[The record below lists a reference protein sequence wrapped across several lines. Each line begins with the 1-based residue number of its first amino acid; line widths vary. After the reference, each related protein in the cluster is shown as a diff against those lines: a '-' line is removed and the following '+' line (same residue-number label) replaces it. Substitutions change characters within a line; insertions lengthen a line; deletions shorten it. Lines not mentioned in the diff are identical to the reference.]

1 MVRAFLG
8 EMGGRAAGF
17 RPAVT
22 GGVGLLSP
30 GSDWLTDC
38 PDFGRTALRSPMDA
52 LTSMRTHRF
61 NAFVFSSLDTSTV
74 QKFAF
79 YGRDDKY

>member
-38 PDFGRTALRSPMDA
+38 PDFGRTALRSPMNA

-61 NAFVFSSLDTSTV
+61 NIFIFIDMNPHTV
-74 QKFAF
+74 EKFAF
-79 YGRDDKY
+79 CGGDDKY